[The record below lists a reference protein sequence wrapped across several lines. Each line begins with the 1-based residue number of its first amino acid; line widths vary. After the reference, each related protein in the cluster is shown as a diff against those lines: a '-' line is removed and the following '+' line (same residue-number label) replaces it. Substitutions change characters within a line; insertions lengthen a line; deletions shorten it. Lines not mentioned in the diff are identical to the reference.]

1 MHKKESEKECQ
12 CEKKKEG
19 ACNCDDQANKTFAS
33 AVKAE
38 LSQQKNA
45 KIEELTNDLKRVQAE
60 FENYQ
65 KRVEKDFIAREQRIR
80 ANMLCEI
87 LSILDSLNEGIKH
100 EPKND
105 GLVKVKETLVKFLH
119 NNGVQKMTKKVGDQF
134 DHNEMEAM
142 MQGKEENKKD
152 GEILEVLQK
161 GYFINDHV
169 LRFAK
174 VKVNKL

>member
-1 MHKKESEKECQ
+1 MHKKHSEKACK
-12 CEKKKEG
+12 CEEKGK
-19 ACNCDDQANKTFAS
+19 ATCDDRANKTFGG

-38 LSQQKNA
+38 LLQQKEV

-65 KRVEKDFIAREQRIR
+65 KRVEQDFIAREQRIR
-80 ANMLCEI
+80 SNLLGKMI
-87 LSILDSLNEGIKH
+87 SILDALDEGIKH
-100 EPKND
+100 EKDNK
-105 GLVKVKETLVKFLH
+105 GLTQVKEVLVKFLH
-119 NNGVQKMTKKVGDQF
+119 NNGVEKMTKKVGDKF
-134 DHNEMEAM
+134 DHNEMECM
-142 MQGKEENKKD
+142 LQGKDEKKED

-161 GYFINDHV
+161 GYFINDKV